1 MQKIEV
7 IWTQGKM
14 VKCYGNVVSPKSK
27 FKERCSWVFLIYTV
41 MGFYFIFIFF
51 NSVVQIMHIL
61 P

>member
-1 MQKIEV
+1 MAMWYLPRV
-7 IWTQGKM
+7 
-14 VKCYGNVVSPKSK
+14 NSK
-27 FKERCSWVFLIYTV
+27 KDAAGFFLIYTV